1 MIDEQTAFLKAFV
14 WDTDLSQVLVIIPAY
29 NEEACIGDVVR
40 NVRESGLTNVLVVDD
55 GSADRTAAE
64 ARKAGAYAM
73 SLTYNLGIGGAVQAG
88 LKFALEMGYQY
99 VVRLDG
105 DGQHQVEEALKL
117 LRLVQSGD
125 ADVAVGSR
133 FFPGQHTYRPPLSR
147 AIGIRWFA
155 TLISL
160 ITRRPA
166 YDTTS
171 GMQAINRAA
180 LTILANNY
188 PQDYPEVE
196 ARVLLHKARLTV
208 LEVPVHMRP
217 RAAGMS
223 SITMFGAVYYVF
235 KVSLATL
242 IAAMRQAP
250 RRYAEET

>member
-1 MIDEQTAFLKAFV
+1 MDEQVAFLKAFV
-14 WDTDLSQVLVIIPAY
+14 WASDLSQVLVIIPAY

-40 NVRESGLTNVLVVDD
+40 NVRDSGFTNVLVIDD
-55 GSADRTAAE
+55 GSPDRTASE
-64 ARKAGAYAM
+64 ARKAGAFVLT
-73 SLTYNLGIGGAVQAG
+73 LTYNLGIGGAVQAG

-105 DGQHQVEEALKL
+105 DGQHQVEEAIKL
-117 LRLVQSGD
+117 LHRVQSGE

-171 GMQAINRAA
+171 GMQAMNRTA
-180 LTILANNY
+180 LTVLARNY

-196 ARVLLHKARLTV
+196 ARVLLHKAKLQV
-208 LEVPVHMRP
+208 IEVPVHMRP
-217 RAAGMS
+217 RAAGLS
-223 SITMFGAVYYVF
+223 SITMLRAVYYVF